1 MQCAREPTEPRLRT
15 ARQVRA
21 LEEKQLRLGVR
32 GRLRDWAELAL
43 APSNQVP
50 AAHHLLLIER
60 LERVARG
67 EIDRLMLLL
76 PPGSAKSTYA
86 SMLFPAWWFSQHPNS
101 SVIAAAHT
109 GGLARHF
116 GRGVKTLIEAHS
128 ARLGYGLQRGA
139 SAERFA
145 TDRGGQYYA
154 TGVRGAVTGRR
165 ADLLLIDDPVKSQ
178 AEADDAACRE
188 RLWQWFRSDLS
199 TRLRPGGRI
208 VLIMTRWHPDDL
220 GGRLMETDDWQVL
233 RLPALAEAGD
243 PLGREVG
250 APLWPGW
257 ESLEAL
263 QRKRRALGERAF
275 AALFQQ
281 SPVRQQGLLFR
292 TGQIGVVDACPQM
305 QGGQVV
311 RAWDLAATAG
321 SEGDP
326 DWTAGGKLLRC
337 EDGGFVVLDVRRV
350 RVCSVEVAALIV
362 TTAQQDGREV
372 AVGLPQDPG
381 QAGKAQ
387 VRFLTQRLAGF
398 RVVATPETGS
408 KLSRAVPVASQVEAG
423 LVKVVQAEWT
433 RVFVEELADFPNGS
447 KDDQV
452 DALSRGF
459 SMLTMTTGPAR
470 FAQVPFLGR

>member
-1 MQCAREPTEPRLRT
+1 MQCAREPTDPRLRT

-21 LEEKQLRLGVR
+21 LEEKRLRAGVR

-43 APSNQVP
+43 AANSQVP
-50 AAHHLLLIER
+50 AAHHLLLIDR

-86 SMLFPAWWFSQHPNS
+86 SMLFPAWWFAQHPNS

-116 GRGVKTLIEAHS
+116 GQGVKTLVEAHS

-139 SAERFA
+139 SAERFT

-165 ADLLLIDDPVKSQ
+165 ADLLLVDDPVKSQ
-178 AEADDAACRE
+178 AEADSADCRD

-220 GGRLMETDDWQVL
+220 GGRLMGTDGWQVL
-233 RLPALAEAGD
+233 RLPALAEAED

-263 QRKRRALGERAF
+263 HRKRQTLGERAF

-281 SPVRQQGLLFR
+281 APVRQQGLLFR
-292 TGQIGVVDACPQM
+292 VGQIGVLDACPPM

-311 RAWDLAATAG
+311 RAWDLAATEG
-321 SEGDP
+321 TKGDP
-326 DWTAGGKLLRC
+326 DWTAGVKLLRC
-337 EDGGFVVLDVRRV
+337 RDGGFVVLDVRRV
-350 RVCSVEVAALIV
+350 RVCSEEVTALILA
-362 TTAQQDGREV
+362 TAQQDGCEV
-372 AVGLPQDPG
+372 TVGLPQDPG

-387 VRFLTQRLAGF
+387 VRSLTRTLAGF
-398 RVVATPETGS
+398 RVVATPESGS
-408 KLSRAVPVASQVEAG
+408 KLSRAAPVASQVEAG
-423 LVKVVQAEWT
+423 LVKAVQAEWT
-433 RVFVEELADFPNGS
+433 RAFLEELADFPNGS

-452 DALSRGF
+452 DALSRAF
-459 SMLTMTTGPAR
+459 SMLTTTTGPAR
-470 FAQVPFLGR
+470 FAQISILGR